1 VSDTELTTLI
11 AKPRTWQRVQRWP
24 SVLLLAIGIWATL
37 FSREPAG
44 LVFVALGYWGTAEFW
59 RGVHVTGDRMVAQG
73 RVRRITVPLADFL
86 QVGLSPSRTV
96 WVQSRGRR
104 TVMLNMAERRVDA
117 EGSLVD
123 IHDRLREL
131 AEAAGATLDPPLDG
145 LHRAPRPATVFFGW

>member
-1 VSDTELTTLI
+1 MDTELTTLI
-11 AKPRTWQRVQRWP
+11 AKPRSWQRVQRWP
-24 SVLLLAIGIWATL
+24 SALLLALGIGATL

-59 RGVHVTGDRMVAQG
+59 RGVRVTGDRMVAQG
-73 RVRRITVPLADFL
+73 RVRRITVPLSDFL

-96 WVQSRGRR
+96 WVQARGRR
-104 TVMLNMAERRVDA
+104 TLVLNMAERRVDT

-131 AEAAGATLDPPLDG
+131 AEDAGASLDPPLDG
-145 LHRAPRPATVFFGW
+145 LHRPPRPAMWFFGW